1 MQPDQ
6 MRGGFSHRLAI
17 QHMPN
22 LPDKPA
28 IMGNRGAARN
38 KAKQVA
44 ALYRRKPGMKG
55 IFHRSAGHDR
65 YGQGPQMCIDCPG
78 QPKRIPCF
86 CHITMR
92 HLAKPMHAGIGAP
105 CCGNRVWPRLQ
116 LGQGS
121 LYRALNRGL
130 PLGLTLP
137 AVERPALIFDFQRIT
152 WHSLRLSCG
161 LCADKAFYTFP
172 PLNRRSKRLSWVQQA
187 RKGRLV
193 LGEITDGLSR
203 GVENALSGVSEA
215 LFEPVIR
222 LGVTGLSRAGKTVFI
237 TSLVANLL
245 DRGRMPQ
252 FSAAPRIET
261 AFLQP
266 QPDDTLPRFDYETH
280 LAALTGATPHWP
292 ASTRAISELRLS
304 LRVQPSGFFGGL
316 IGGLTGPRTIHLDII
331 DYPGEWLLDLSLMGK
346 TYADWSEATLS
357 RIAHRTQAADFMA
370 QARAEYAAL
379 KLEEPRAQALAASFT
394 SYLQA
399 ARAAG
404 WSDCT
409 PGRFLLPGD
418 LAGSP
423 VLTFAPLPKPGSTPR
438 GSLWREMDRRFEAYK
453 SRVVRPFFR
462 DHFARIDRQV
472 VLMDVLGAIHAGPM
486 ALEDMRRTMA
496 EILGAF
502 RPGQNGFLSSVLLG
516 KRVDKILF
524 AATKADHLHH
534 SQHSRLTAITEAL
547 LREARDR
554 AAFAGAETRA
564 MSLAALRATVEETR
578 SHGGESLD
586 LVRGT
591 LLETGKQAAMFAGV
605 LPEDPNHLLGPARKG
620 EAAWLDADYS
630 VMSFAPARLTLRPG
644 EGPPHIRLDRAAEF
658 LLTDRLG

>member
-1 MQPDQ
+1 M
-6 MRGGFSHRLAI
+6 
-17 QHMPN
+17 
-22 LPDKPA
+22 
-28 IMGNRGAARN
+28 
-38 KAKQVA
+38 
-44 ALYRRKPGMKG
+44 
-55 IFHRSAGHDR
+55 
-65 YGQGPQMCIDCPG
+65 
-78 QPKRIPCF
+78 
-86 CHITMR
+86 
-92 HLAKPMHAGIGAP
+92 
-105 CCGNRVWPRLQ
+105 
-116 LGQGS
+116 
-121 LYRALNRGL
+121 
-130 PLGLTLP
+130 
-137 AVERPALIFDFQRIT
+137 
-152 WHSLRLSCG
+152 LR
-161 LCADKAFYTFP
+161 D
-172 PLNRRSKRLSWVQQA
+172 
-187 RKGRLV
+187 
-193 LGEITDGLSR
+193 ITDGISR
-203 GVENALSGVSEA
+203 SVENAVSGVSEA

-252 FSAAPRIET
+252 FTVAPRIQA

-280 LAALTGATPHWP
+280 LAALTGAAPEWP

-316 IGGLTGPRTIHLDII
+316 IGGLTGPRTVHIDII
-331 DYPGEWLLDLSLMGK
+331 DYPGEWLLDLALIAK

-357 RIAHRTQAADFMA
+357 RIDHRAEAAAYMA
-370 QARAEYAAL
+370 QARAEDGSL
-379 KLEEPRAQALAASFT
+379 RLDEPRAQALAASFT
-394 SYLQA
+394 AYLHA

-423 VLTFAPLPKPGSTPR
+423 VLTFAPLPKPAQTPR
-438 GSLWREMDRRFEAYK
+438 GSLWREMERRFEAYK
-453 SRVVRPFFR
+453 SRVVKPFFR
-462 DHFARIDRQV
+462 DHFSHIDRQV

-502 RPGQNGFLSSVLLG
+502 RPGQNGALSSILLG

-534 SQHSRLTAITEAL
+534 SQHPRLTAVTEAL

-578 SHGGESLD
+578 DHAGESLD

-591 LLETGKQAAMFAGV
+591 LLATGKQAAMFAGH

-620 EAAWLDADYS
+620 VTQWLEADYAI
-630 VMSFAPARLTLRPG
+630 MSFAPARLTLRPG

-658 LLTDRLG
+658 LLADRLG

>member
-1 MQPDQ
+1 
-6 MRGGFSHRLAI
+6 
-17 QHMPN
+17 
-22 LPDKPA
+22 
-28 IMGNRGAARN
+28 
-38 KAKQVA
+38 
-44 ALYRRKPGMKG
+44 
-55 IFHRSAGHDR
+55 
-65 YGQGPQMCIDCPG
+65 
-78 QPKRIPCF
+78 
-86 CHITMR
+86 
-92 HLAKPMHAGIGAP
+92 
-105 CCGNRVWPRLQ
+105 
-116 LGQGS
+116 
-121 LYRALNRGL
+121 
-130 PLGLTLP
+130 
-137 AVERPALIFDFQRIT
+137 
-152 WHSLRLSCG
+152 
-161 LCADKAFYTFP
+161 
-172 PLNRRSKRLSWVQQA
+172 
-187 RKGRLV
+187 V
-193 LGEITDGLSR
+193 LGGLTDGLSR
-203 GVENALSGVSEA
+203 GVETAMSGVSEA

-252 FSAAPRIET
+252 FSAASRIGM

-280 LAALTGATPHWP
+280 LAALTGANPHWP

-304 LRVQPSGFFGGL
+304 LRVQPSGFLGGI

-346 TYADWSEATLS
+346 TYAEWSESTLS
-357 RIAHRTQAADFMA
+357 RIAHRTQAAAFMA
-370 QARAEYAAL
+370 QARAEDASL
-379 KLEEPRAQALAASFT
+379 MLQEPRAQALAACFT
-394 SYLQA
+394 EYLHA
-399 ARAAG
+399 ARADG

-423 VLTFAPLPKPGSTPR
+423 VLTFAPLPKPDSAPR
-438 GSLWREMDRRFEAYK
+438 GSMWREMDRRFEAYK

-502 RPGQNGFLSSVLLG
+502 RPGQNGFLSSLLMG

-534 SQHSRLTAITEAL
+534 LQHPRLTAITEAL

-554 AAFAGAETRA
+554 AAFSGAVTSA

-578 SHGGESLD
+578 SHGGQSLD

-591 LLETGKQAAMFAGV
+591 LLETGKQAAMYAGA

-620 EAAWLDADYS
+620 EASWLNNDYS

-644 EGPPHIRLDRAAEF
+644 DGPPHIRLDRAAEF